1 MRHIVLIAMIS
12 LWAHIFV
19 PGQTA
24 LALSPE
30 EQLDNPVLEDRAR
43 ALSAQLR
50 CLVCQNQ
57 SIDDSDADLAKDL
70 RREVRSQLLAGKS
83 DEAILNQL
91 QLTYGDYVLLKP
103 PVSWRT
109 YALWLA
115 PLCFIVL
122 ALWLFILSRRTAS
135 ASRTLSIDEPVQES
149 KDTEQVA
156 ENIASIGSTSL
167 SKAMMGTIFVLIFG
181 STALIYVML
190 GDPTIESKP
199 LASRTDE
206 RQQEQQQ
213 NQIKQAGLAEA
224 LSVAQE
230 EAKANPQSVQAH
242 LTLALAYARL
252 DDFDNEIAS
261 LRTAQI
267 LSNDSPS
274 IKAMVAEALSRQ
286 AGGQIIL
293 PARALI
299 EEVLDESPNEPR
311 ALFMAGLASY
321 QDEFYQQAIA
331 YWMKLADVAPA
342 SSPWPALARQNITF
356 AAEAGG
362 LPLPEGVAPNIDVE
376 SAEAISN
383 ASEAEQQEMIKAM
396 VSGLETRLQE
406 APDDEEGWQ
415 RLVQARRVLGE
426 ETELV
431 RALNGYAKAFPQK
444 RDAQLYLLEVIFE
457 LGLSERYM
465 SDAQMAV
472 SHLAMI
478 DEQAPEYLF
487 FAGHV
492 AVLQGDKI
500 IAKKH
505 WEELLSALPK
515 QSALYDQIAAQIES
529 LK

>member
-19 PGQTA
+19 PGQMA

-83 DEAILNQL
+83 DEAILTQL

-109 YALWLA
+109 YVMACA
-115 PLCFIVL
+115 TMFIVL
-122 ALWLFILSRRTAS
+122 ALWLFILSRRTES
-135 ASRTLSIDEPVQES
+135 ASRASTVVEPVQEP
-149 KDTEQVA
+149 KEREQAA
-156 ENIASIGSTSL
+156 EKAAPIGRASL

-213 NQIKQAGLAEA
+213 NKIKQAGLAEA
-224 LSVAQE
+224 LSAAQK
-230 EAKANPQSVQAH
+230 EAKANPQSVEAH

-261 LRTAQI
+261 LRTAQL
-267 LSNDSPS
+267 LSKDSPS

-331 YWMKLADVAPA
+331 YWMKLADSTRIAPW
-342 SSPWPALARQNITF
+342 SPWH
-356 AAEAGG
+356 G
-362 LPLPEGVAPNIDVE
+362 
-376 SAEAISN
+376 
-383 ASEAEQQEMIKAM
+383 
-396 VSGLETRLQE
+396 
-406 APDDEEGWQ
+406 
-415 RLVQARRVLGE
+415 
-426 ETELV
+426 
-431 RALNGYAKAFPQK
+431 
-444 RDAQLYLLEVIFE
+444 
-457 LGLSERYM
+457 
-465 SDAQMAV
+465 
-472 SHLAMI
+472 
-478 DEQAPEYLF
+478 
-487 FAGHV
+487 
-492 AVLQGDKI
+492 KI
-500 IAKKH
+500 
-505 WEELLSALPK
+505 
-515 QSALYDQIAAQIES
+515 
-529 LK
+529 